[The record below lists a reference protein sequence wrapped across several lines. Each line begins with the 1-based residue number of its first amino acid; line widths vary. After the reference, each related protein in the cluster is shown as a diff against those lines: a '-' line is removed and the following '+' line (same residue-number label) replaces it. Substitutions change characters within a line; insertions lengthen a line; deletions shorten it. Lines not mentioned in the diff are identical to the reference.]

1 MIMIYLYFI
10 IFNQVMK
17 MVMTL
22 TATENGRVYY
32 SKRPGAVLDAGS
44 LIATLEL
51 DDPSLVTKAVEY
63 KGQFLELDGTSH
75 IYGESLN
82 NIHTC
87 YRGMLDNIL
96 AGYCLPEPYHL
107 VRLREVIEKFMNS
120 LRDPSLP
127 LLELQVQKFSF

>member
-1 MIMIYLYFI
+1 
-10 IFNQVMK
+10 MK

-127 LLELQVQKFSF
+127 LLELQVC

>member
-1 MIMIYLYFI
+1 
-10 IFNQVMK
+10 MK

-22 TATENGRVYY
+22 TATENGHVSYN
-32 SKRPGAVLDAGS
+32 KRPGAVLDAGS

-51 DDPSLVTKAVEY
+51 DDASLVTKAVEY
-63 KGQFLELDGTSH
+63 KGQFPELDGTSH

-87 YRGMLDNIL
+87 YRGILDNIL
-96 AGYCLPEPYHL
+96 AGFCLPEPYHL

-127 LLELQVQKFSF
+127 LLELQVGHFNFHISKV